1 MSEST
6 KKLEVLDLPKDFE
19 SALKELEEI
28 VQSMESDVLSLEA
41 SLQAYERG
49 VALSRVCQERLDA
62 AEQQVQVLQNNLLR
76 PAQIEAE

>member
-1 MSEST
+1 LSEST
-6 KKLEVLDLPKDFE
+6 KKLDVLDLSKDFE

-49 VALSRVCQERLDA
+49 VALSRICQERLDA

-76 PAQIEAE
+76 PAQIEVE

>member
-1 MSEST
+1 LSEST

>member
-6 KKLEVLDLPKDFE
+6 KKLDVIDLSKDFE

-49 VALSRVCQERLDA
+49 VALSRICQERLDA

-76 PAQIEAE
+76 PAQIEVE

>member
-6 KKLEVLDLPKDFE
+6 EKLDVLDLPKDFE

-49 VALSRVCQERLDA
+49 VALARVCQERLDA

-76 PAQIEAE
+76 PVQIEVE

>member
-6 KKLEVLDLPKDFE
+6 QKLDVLDLPKDFE

-41 SLQAYERG
+41 SLRAYERG
-49 VALSRVCQERLDA
+49 VALARVCQERLDA

-76 PAQIEAE
+76 PVQVEVE

>member
-6 KKLEVLDLPKDFE
+6 KKLDVLDLSKDFE

-49 VALSRVCQERLDA
+49 VALSRICQERLDA

-76 PAQIEAE
+76 PAQIEVE

>member
-6 KKLEVLDLPKDFE
+6 KKLDVLDLSKDFE

-49 VALSRVCQERLDA
+49 VILSRICQERLDA

-76 PAQIEAE
+76 PAQIEVE